1 MYRILVINWQDI
13 THPMGGGAEVHFH
26 EIFKRIVAHGHQV
39 TLLCCHYPGARTEEV
54 IDNIGIIRR
63 GNRALFNFYV
73 PWVYRKLAKQNQF
86 DVVFDDINKIPFFTP
101 LFVKEPLI
109 GIVHHLFGKSI
120 FKEASLPAACYVYCS
135 EQFIPWIYRN
145 TPIMAV
151 SPSSRTELVTK
162 GMRGENI
169 DIVYNGVDSQTYLP
183 GLAQKTDYPLIGYM
197 GRLKRY
203 KSVDHLL
210 LAFKQIEEKF
220 PSAKLMIVGDGDNL
234 DELKALAEKLEI
246 KNKVQFTGFVS
257 EAEKIK
263 YLNQMWVCVNPSPK
277 EGWGVSV
284 IEANAC
290 GTPVIAADSPGLR
303 DSVVDSETGM
313 FYPYGD
319 IDRLAEKI
327 SEIITKDDFR
337 NKLGNNARTWAEK
350 YDWEQSAQ
358 KTIGL
363 IERTI
368 SQHHNLR
375 NLD

>member
-1 MYRILVINWQDI
+1 VYRILVINWQDI
-13 THPMGGGAEVHFH
+13 THPLGGGAEVHFH
-26 EIFKRIVAHGHQV
+26 EIFKRIVARGHQV
-39 TLLCCHYPGARTEEV
+39 TLLCCHYPGARNEEI

-73 PWVYRKLAKQNQF
+73 PWIYRHLARENQY

-120 FKEASLPAACYVYCS
+120 FKEASFPAACYVYGA
-135 EQFIPWIYRN
+135 EQLIPWIYRK

-162 GMRGENI
+162 GMRADKIE
-169 DIVYNGVDSQTYLP
+169 IVYNGVDSGNYRP
-183 GLAQKTDYPLIGYM
+183 NLADKADFPLIGYM

-203 KSVDHLL
+203 KSVHHLL
-210 LAFKQIEEKF
+210 QAFQQIENEI
-220 PSAKLMIVGDGDNL
+220 PDAKLLVVGDGDNL
-234 DELKALAEKLEI
+234 DELKALSQTLGVES
-246 KNKVQFTGFVS
+246 KVKFTGFVS
-257 EAEKIK
+257 EAEKIN

-303 DSVVDSETGM
+303 DSVVEAKTGL
-313 FYPYGD
+313 FYPFGE
-319 IDRLAEKI
+319 ISQLAEKI
-327 SEIITKDDFR
+327 VEIIR
-337 NKLGNNARTWAEK
+337 NHNLRDQLGTNSMEWALK
-350 YDWEQSAQ
+350 YDWEQSAN
-358 KTIGL
+358 KTLEL
-363 IERTI
+363 IEQTI
-368 SQHHNLR
+368 ANLI
-375 NLD
+375 